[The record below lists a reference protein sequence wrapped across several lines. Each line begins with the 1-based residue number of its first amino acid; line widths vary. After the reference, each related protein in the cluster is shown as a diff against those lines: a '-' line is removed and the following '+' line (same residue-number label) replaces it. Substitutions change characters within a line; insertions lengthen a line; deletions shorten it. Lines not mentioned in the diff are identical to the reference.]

1 MTTTARR
8 SALGTRLA
16 ALGAS
21 VFFGVFVSF
30 VAASGAQE
38 PRRIV
43 SLVPN
48 VTEVLF
54 AVGAGPQVVAVS
66 SFDDEPPQVRTL
78 PRVGGLLDPDTERI
92 LALKPDLVIVYGS
105 QTDLKTQLARANIP
119 LFDYRHGGLADVL
132 ATIRTVGAR
141 TGRAAEAARVAAA
154 LEQRLAAVRA
164 RVADRRRPRTL
175 LVFGRE
181 PGSLRN
187 IWVSGGVGFLHD
199 MLVAAG
205 GENVFAGVARESVQA
220 TTETILARAPE
231 AILELRSERVA
242 GDADVQR
249 EIRAWAALASVPAV
263 KNGRVIVLT
272 GPALTVPGP
281 RIAESIERMAA
292 ALHP

>member
-1 MTTTARR
+1 
-8 SALGTRLA
+8 
-16 ALGAS
+16 
-21 VFFGVFVSF
+21 
-30 VAASGAQE
+30 
-38 PRRIV
+38 
-43 SLVPN
+43 

>member
-1 MTTTARR
+1 
-8 SALGTRLA
+8 
-16 ALGAS
+16 